1 MDLWKNFH
9 NSILKFYMNDILVI
23 QYEKLRDN
31 LIEEMSEILSFL
43 GFNMT
48 REIES
53 CLLSDSKG
61 G

>member
-1 MDLWKNFH
+1 
-9 NSILKFYMNDILVI
+9 MNDILVI

-48 REIES
+48 RDIES

>member
-1 MDLWKNFH
+1 MELWKVFH
-9 NSILKFYMNDILVI
+9 NSILKYYMNDILII